1 MIKLLF
7 SIHQLPII
15 YGIPSTTS
23 IREDHS
29 SEKVMF
35 SFIVYDRSLPMDTIT
50 CSLDTTPSTDIFSLT
65 EEGPGTV
72 DIINKEK
79 GYFDTYNLT
88 NKIHRSIF

>member
-7 SIHQLPII
+7 SIHQIPVI
-15 YGIPSTTS
+15 YGIFSTTS

-29 SEKVMF
+29 SETVMF
-35 SFIVYDRSLPMDTIT
+35 SFIVYDQSVPRDTIT
-50 CSLDTTPSTDIFSLT
+50 CSLDATPSTDIFLLT
-65 EEGPGTV
+65 EKPGTV

-79 GYFDTYNLT
+79 GYFETYNLT

>member
-50 CSLDTTPSTDIFSLT
+50 CSLDATPSTDIFSLT

-72 DIINKEK
+72 DIINKK